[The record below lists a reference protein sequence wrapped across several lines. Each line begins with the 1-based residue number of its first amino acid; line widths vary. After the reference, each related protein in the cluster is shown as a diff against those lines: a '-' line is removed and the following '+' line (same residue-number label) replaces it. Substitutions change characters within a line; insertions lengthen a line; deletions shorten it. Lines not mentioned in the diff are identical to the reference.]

1 MVSIMPFAY
10 MVGVEDSDVMEKRV
24 ATFYAGKLTAKE
36 MRLAYFI
43 ASGIAALFGAIHCIA
58 WSFDFPSQTEQ
69 FLWHVSS
76 IAITC
81 LPLGPPLVFG
91 IEFVWENWVKNR
103 VPNRLNQQMMWIF
116 MHHVLPTCYYL
127 LLKSYALHP
136 GSGYIIWLG
145 IHILALPS
153 CQNISDCSLDHAHT
167 SCVTHTIHSNSILF
181 ASVLSF

>member
-36 MRLAYFI
+36 SRVAYFI
-43 ASGIAALFGAIHCIA
+43 ASGIAALFGVIHCIA

-91 IEFVWENWVKNR
+91 IEFVWENWVKSR
-103 VPNRLNQQMMWIF
+103 VPNRLNQQMVWIF
-116 MHHVLPTCYYL
+116 VFFPRV
-127 LLKSYALHP
+127 
-136 GSGYIIWLG
+136 IIFCSSPMPY
-145 IHILALPS
+145 ILARVTLLGLAFTSLRSLPAEVYRTVHWTTL
-153 CQNISDCSLDHAHT
+153 IPH
-167 SCVTHTIHSNSILF
+167 V
-181 ASVLSF
+181 